1 VGASHPPGS
10 MRCARPRPPWR
21 FPSPPGS
28 KIMLKWP
35 VGMPVLLGVRQWQRV
50 WAVVRCVAAR
60 AAHARGHCRARLRR
74 RRVSSRVAR
83 VLALSPSRACVHCS
97 VRHTVRDAQWLACA
111 AACGAAIK
119 AAGSART
126 HGGRA
131 ARGVACEEVARGTW
145 KHECLLVRST
155 ATRTGARLLGLST
168 DTA

>member
-1 VGASHPPGS
+1 VACGHA
-10 MRCARPRPPWR
+10 CA
-21 FPSPPGS
+21 
-28 KIMLKWP
+28 
-35 VGMPVLLGVRQWQRV
+35 LGR
-50 WAVVRCVAAR
+50 APVAACLGGGALRRGALRTR
-60 AAHARGHCRARLRR
+60 AATA
-74 RRVSSRVAR
+74 VSSRVAR